1 MKTKIL
7 TLTIAAAS
15 IMLTSVTANAWSNDH
30 NKRYDHRY
38 DSRYDQRYNHHVDY
52 KQMEKLKKQQA
63 KNHKQFEKQRVQREK
78 ARLKVIKHYTA
89 QNHWQRGQYIPVN
102 YRAPRYVVNDW
113 RAYHLSAP
121 VRGNEWRRIDGRYVQ
136 VSRHNHR
143 VYRVW

>member
-1 MKTKIL
+1 MKTKFLAL
-7 TLTIAAAS
+7 TLAAAS

-52 KQMEKLKKQQA
+52 KQLEKLKKQQA
-63 KNHKQFEKQRVQREK
+63 KNK
-78 ARLKVIKHYTA
+78 KHYKKQQEKRQQARQQAVKYYAT
-89 QNHWQRGQYIPVN
+89 QNHWQRGSYIPVN

-121 VRGNEWRRIDGRYVQ
+121 ARGNEWRRIDGRYVQ
-136 VSRHNHR
+136 VSRHNHQI
-143 VYRVW
+143 YKIW

>member
-1 MKTKIL
+1 MKTKFL
-7 TLTIAAAS
+7 TLTLAAAS

-52 KQMEKLKKQQA
+52 KQLEKLKKQQA
-63 KNHKQFEKQRVQREK
+63 KNKKYYKKQQEKRQK
-78 ARLKVIKHYTA
+78 ARQQAAKRYAA
-89 QNHWQRGQYIPVN
+89 QTHWQRGNYIPVN

-136 VSRHNHR
+136 VSRHNHQI
-143 VYRVW
+143 YKVW

>member
-1 MKTKIL
+1 MKTKFL
-7 TLTIAAAS
+7 TLTLAAAS
-15 IMLTSVTANAWSNDH
+15 IMLTSVTANAWSNEH

-52 KQMEKLKKQQA
+52 KQLEKLKKQQA
-63 KNHKQFEKQRVQREK
+63 KNKKQYKKQQEKRQK
-78 ARLKVIKHYTA
+78 ARQQAAKRYAT
-89 QNHWQRGQYIPVN
+89 QNQWQRGNYIPVN

-136 VSRHNHR
+136 VSRHNHQI
-143 VYRVW
+143 YKVW

>member
-1 MKTKIL
+1 MQESIRMKTKIL

-30 NKRYDHRY
+30 
-38 DSRYDQRYNHHVDY
+38 RYDQRYHHVDY
-52 KQMEKLKKQQA
+52 KQIEKLKKQQA
-63 KNHKQFEKQRVQREK
+63 KNHKQFEKQQALREK
-78 ARLKVIKHYTA
+78 ARLKAIQHYTA

-143 VYRVW
+143 IYRVW

>member
-1 MKTKIL
+1 MQESVRMNMKFL
-7 TLTIAAAS
+7 TLTMAAAS

-30 NKRYDHRY
+30 RNQDHRNEH
-38 DSRYDQRYNHHVDY
+38 RYTH
-52 KQMEKLKKQQA
+52 KQMQKQYINDKKHYKKQQIQRHKAIQKAA
-63 KNHKQFEKQRVQREK
+63 K
-78 ARLKVIKHYTA
+78 KHY
-89 QNHWQRGQYIPVN
+89 WQRGQYIPVN

>member
-1 MKTKIL
+1 MQESIRMNMKFL
-7 TLTIAAAS
+7 TLTMAAAS

-30 NKRYDHRY
+30 
-38 DSRYDQRYNHHVDY
+38 RYDQRYNHHIDY

-78 ARLKVIKHYTA
+78 ARLKVINHYTA

-136 VSRHNHR
+136 VSRHDHR

>member
-1 MKTKIL
+1 MQESIRMNMKFL
-7 TLTIAAAS
+7 TLTMAAAS

-52 KQMEKLKKQQA
+52 KQMEKLKQQQA
-63 KNHKQFEKQRVQREK
+63 RQQ
-78 ARLKVIKHYTA
+78 AAKHYTA